1 MLRRAGFF
9 FLQFTRSYGVAG
21 CGGPARNSRAV
32 ACARLEHHRRA
43 SAESTS
49 SSRDNRIWYLVSGVC
64 RLLFKR
70 NRMGSRVCRR
80 VDRDAGSHGCAVVD
94 PASFEGNGVVL
105 RGLVLAQGVLLRTL
119 SGHRKLEGWG
129 MLCPPLNL
137 LAWMP

>member
-1 MLRRAGFF
+1 
-9 FLQFTRSYGVAG
+9 
-21 CGGPARNSRAV
+21 
-32 ACARLEHHRRA
+32 
-43 SAESTS
+43 
-49 SSRDNRIWYLVSGVC
+49 
-64 RLLFKR
+64 
-70 NRMGSRVCRR
+70 MGSRVCRR

-119 SGHRKLEGWG
+119 SGHRKVEGRG

>member
-1 MLRRAGFF
+1 MPPQR
-9 FLQFTRSYGVAG
+9 
-21 CGGPARNSRAV
+21 
-32 ACARLEHHRRA
+32 ARLLVA
-43 SAESTS
+43 TTVSG
-49 SSRDNRIWYLVSGVC
+49 IWYLVSVVFYSSG
-64 RLLFKR
+64 

-119 SGHRKLEGWG
+119 SGHRKVEGRG